1 MRSQEEIVREIVKV
15 IKKARP
21 TAAVDETY
29 IRDEIDSL
37 RTPCDPSGKY
47 RKQNANYARDVIK
60 WIDDGLK
67 LLAGRA
73 ERLSSFTAVSPRT
86 DR

>member
-15 IKKARP
+15 IKKERP

-29 IRDEIDSL
+29 IRDEIDRL
-37 RTPCDPSGKY
+37 R
-47 RKQNANYARDVIK
+47 NARSQVQLSQAKCELCQGRDQV
-60 WIDDGLK
+60 
-67 LLAGRA
+67 
-73 ERLSSFTAVSPRT
+73 

>member
-37 RTPCDPSGKY
+37 RTPCDPSRNIGSKM
-47 RKQNANYARDVIK
+47 RIM
-60 WIDDGLK
+60 
-67 LLAGRA
+67 
-73 ERLSSFTAVSPRT
+73 PRT
-86 DR
+86 